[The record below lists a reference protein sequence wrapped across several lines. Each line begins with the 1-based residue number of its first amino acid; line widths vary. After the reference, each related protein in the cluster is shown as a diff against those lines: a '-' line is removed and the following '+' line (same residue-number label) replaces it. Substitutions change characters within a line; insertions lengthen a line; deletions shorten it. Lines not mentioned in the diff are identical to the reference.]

1 MGIKFSNLASTT
13 LASGITNSATTIT
26 VADGSVFPA
35 LGSGDF
41 FFASIDTPPNSPEIV
56 KVTAV
61 SSNTLTVVRG
71 QDGTTATTHASGEII
86 ALRVVAAT
94 LEDLRDN
101 SGETYTAGAGIT
113 LTGTVF
119 SNAAPDQTVSLTG
132 SGATTVSGTYPNFTI
147 SSTGTEYTA
156 GSGITLTGT
165 VFSNA
170 APDQTVALTGAG
182 TTTISGTYPNFTI
195 TGATSSTSIDTM
207 TGDGTTTAL
216 TLSSAPD
223 TENQTAVYVDGVYQ
237 SKSNYSV
244 SGTTLTFSTAPPSG
258 SAVEV
263 VLDATVS
270 IGTPSDGTVTSA
282 KLSGDLT
289 TPGDLDVTGTVSADG
304 LTVDGNVSVI
314 SALPRIIL
322 EENDATDLNTAI
334 RNNGGVF
341 KIQTV
346 NDAANSF
353 TNRMDINHSS
363 GDVILYGNVGI
374 GSSPDY
380 NFHVTDTGDTIAAVT
395 AGASSVAG
403 LNLGNSSNK
412 ADGGIRYDNSAD
424 ALILRASNAERLRIT
439 SAGVGIGI
447 SNPSEKLTV
456 VNSSSGIVGRFTNN
470 INQTLD
476 LGVISGSGSAGGVYY
491 NNANSGYHAFQ
502 IGGSEAAR
510 VDSNLNLLVGKNVLE
525 YSSSAGIILRND
537 GLLSAVRDGGNVCN
551 FTRLSSDGEIIQ
563 LNKGSTNVGT
573 VGTVSNGLYIASPVS
588 SDSGLRFSGST
599 VHPCDT
605 AGAPRDNAVDLG
617 YAQGRFDDIYA
628 TNGTIQTSDRNE
640 KQDIEALSDAE
651 QRVAVAAKGLLR
663 KFRWIS
669 SVEENGDDARIHF
682 GIIAQDLQD
691 AFTAEGLDAGRYA
704 MFINSTWTDEETG
717 EERSR
722 MGVRYSELLAFI
734 ISAI

>member
-1 MGIKFSNLASTT
+1 
-13 LASGITNSATTIT
+13 
-26 VADGSVFPA
+26 
-35 LGSGDF
+35 
-41 FFASIDTPPNSPEIV
+41 
-56 KVTAV
+56 
-61 SSNTLTVVRG
+61 
-71 QDGTTATTHASGEII
+71 
-86 ALRVVAAT
+86 
-94 LEDLRDN
+94 
-101 SGETYTAGAGIT
+101 
-113 LTGTVF
+113 
-119 SNAAPDQTVSLTG
+119 
-132 SGATTVSGTYPNFTI
+132 
-147 SSTGTEYTA
+147 
-156 GSGITLTGT
+156 
-165 VFSNA
+165 
-170 APDQTVALTGAG
+170 
-182 TTTISGTYPNFTI
+182 
-195 TGATSSTSIDTM
+195 M

-223 TENQTAVYVDGVYQ
+223 TENQTAVYIDGVYQ

-289 TPGDLDVTGTVSADG
+289 TPGDLDVTGTVTADG
-304 LTVDGNVSVI
+304 LTVSNSSLQVK
-314 SALPRIIL
+314 L
-322 EENDATDLNTAI
+322 EEADGSYNPRLVTYFD
-334 RNNGGVF
+334 
-341 KIQTV
+341 
-346 NDAANSF
+346 
-353 TNRMDINHSS
+353 SS
-363 GDVILYGNVGI
+363 GTHLQ
-374 GSSPDY
+374 
-380 NFHVTDTGDTIAAVT
+380 HTW
-395 AGASSVAG
+395 
-403 LNLGNSSNK
+403 
-412 ADGGIRYDNSAD
+412 
-424 ALILRASNAERLRIT
+424 
-439 SAGVGIGI
+439 
-447 SNPSEKLTV
+447 
-456 VNSSSGIVGRFTNN
+456 SSGATNL
-470 INQTLD
+470 IFE
-476 LGVISGSGSAGGVYY
+476 V
-491 NNANSGYHAFQ
+491 
-502 IGGSEAAR
+502 GGSEGSGTER
-510 VDSNLNLLVGKNVLE
+510 MRIDSSGRLGLGTTSPTSTFRASIKGDYSSIIGGIEFDSGGGDKFTIGHATATSPSATLNVVGAGNMTFKTNNTERMRIDSSGNLLVGTTDTNPANDASGTGVAVGG
-525 YSSSAGIILRND
+525 AGWV
-537 GLLSAVRDGGNVCN
+537 AAARDGDTSGMFN
-551 FTRLSSDGEIIQ
+551 RLTSDGNIVTFY
-563 LNKGSTNVGT
+563 KDGTTVGT
-573 VGTVSNGLYIASPVS
+573 IGTVSNGLYIASPVS

-628 TNGTIQTSDRNE
+628 TNGTIETSDRNE